1 MRATLTL
8 PADWMNDA
16 ASGSKTLKGVWTGTG
31 SGAAVMVAG
40 RNAEKNA
47 AAVAELR
54 ALGAEADATIVDVT
68 EEASVNAMV
77 AATAARFG
85 RLDIL
90 VNNAGI
96 NIRNRPEVYDL
107 ADWHKVIATNLT
119 SAMLASKAAH
129 PYLKASGH
137 GRVINNGSMLSIFGL
152 PFHAAYGAS
161 KGGVVQMTK
170 SMAVAW
176 AADGITVNC
185 LLPGW
190 IDTDLTRKA
199 RTDMAGLNDN
209 VLARTPKGRWGDPGD
224 FEGVRA
230 IAREVPGIVVAALA
244 RANERDVTTAGEAV
258 RDAERLRAALA
269 AALAVAVD
277 ADGAAAAAAAAVAA
291 ATAARAAALQEGNWP
306 DECAQCYT
314 QPEAARDGPA
324 RLPQLRQRQLELESN
339 RQARPLRPR
348 RPT

>member
-1 MRATLTL
+1 MF
-8 PADWMNDA
+8 D
-16 ASGSKTLKGVWTGTG
+16 LKGRVGLVTGG
-31 SGAAVMVAG
+31 NGGIGLGLARGLAKAGAAVMVAG

-54 ALGAEADATIVDVT
+54 ALGAEAFATIVDVT
-68 EEASVNAMV
+68 DEASVNAMV
-77 AATAARFG
+77 AATVARFG

-129 PYLKASGH
+129 PHLKAGGH

-176 AADGITVNC
+176 AADSITVNC

-190 IDTDLTRKA
+190 IDTELTRKA
-199 RTDMAGLNDN
+199 RVDMAGLNDN
-209 VLARTPKGRWGDPGD
+209 VLARTPKGRWGTPAD
-224 FEGVRA
+224 FEGVAAFLGSDASAFITGVA
-230 IAREVPGIVVAALA
+230 IP
-244 RANERDVTTAGEAV
+244 
-258 RDAERLRAALA
+258 
-269 AALAVAVD
+269 VD
-277 ADGAAAAAAAAVAA
+277 GGFSVN
-291 ATAARAAALQEGNWP
+291 G
-306 DECAQCYT
+306 
-314 QPEAARDGPA
+314 
-324 RLPQLRQRQLELESN
+324 
-339 RQARPLRPR
+339 
-348 RPT
+348 